1 MSLWKFLFLNPVVV
15 SYLHYSVLFFRNIF
29 SKKCIKDLV
38 VWWKGCNFALAFRR
52 KGLRMRLLD
61 GCSAVETKKFVK
73 NRIKIWPCRKKVLT
87 LQSVSEKKSKR
98 EDIERIT
105 ID

>member
-1 MSLWKFLFLNPVVV
+1 
-15 SYLHYSVLFFRNIF
+15 
-29 SKKCIKDLV
+29 
-38 VWWKGCNFALAFRR
+38 
-52 KGLRMRLLD
+52 MRLLD
-61 GCSAVETKKFVK
+61 GCSAVETKNLLKTALKFGHVE
-73 NRIKIWPCRKKVLT
+73 KKVLT

>member
-1 MSLWKFLFLNPVVV
+1 
-15 SYLHYSVLFFRNIF
+15 LFFRDIF

-52 KGLRMRLLD
+52 KGLRIRLLD

-87 LQSVSEKKSKR
+87 LQSVSEKNR
-98 EDIERIT
+98 NERT
-105 ID
+105 LKELQ